1 MDISQPIR
9 QNLSIMPN
17 RSKSLDER
25 IQKIKQRVAALGDL
39 RPGAISQQYNVCG
52 NPTCRCK
59 ATPPIKHG
67 PYYQLSF
74 TWKGKSS
81 TRFVRDEERLQLE
94 KQLDTYRRLRE
105 LIDEW
110 IGLAAQLSDLR
121 LHEQRQM
128 AEPTKTGP
136 KSAISKQK
144 SKSSR

>member
-1 MDISQPIR
+1 MDISEPIR
-9 QNLSIMPN
+9 QNLSIMAS
-17 RSKSLDER
+17 RSQSIDER
-25 IQKIKQRVAALGDL
+25 IQKIKQRIVALGDL

-94 KQLDTYRRLRE
+94 KQLDNYHRLRE
-105 LIDEW
+105 LMDEW
-110 IGLAAQLSDLR
+110 IGLAAERSDLR

-128 AEPTKTGP
+128 AARTKTGL

-144 SKSSR
+144 SKSAR

>member
-9 QNLSIMPN
+9 QNLSIMPS

-81 TRFVRDEERLQLE
+81 TRFVRDEEIHQVE
-94 KQLDTYRRLRE
+94 KQLENYRRLRE
-105 LIDEW
+105 LVDEW
-110 IGLAAQLSDLR
+110 IRLAADLADLR
-121 LHEQRQM
+121 LHEQRQT
-128 AEPTKTGP
+128 AE
-136 KSAISKQK
+136 
-144 SKSSR
+144 R